1 MRKLYFLFTAFVT
14 VCLVGCEDRKP
25 LSWETD
31 VFLPLLDDRIG
42 WLEFVEDTLDVIVT
56 NGEPARIVL
65 SQAVDLTS
73 GTIAPVLPDTSIEEN
88 IGIGNIPVDIP
99 VPTEYPF
106 VIQDDEIPIINLGGS
121 AGAYLREVVV
131 TSGEMVFSVEN
142 SIEGILDMSYYL
154 TCCTIDGEQVGVD
167 LEIPA
172 ATEDEL
178 GFASG
183 SLSLENAVF
192 DLTGSAGVSNNL
204 ITTHFEAQGSQ
215 LNEEIFY
222 ADNQD
227 NIKVTVQFQ
236 NFEVKS
242 ALGYFGNLEA
252 GFSEEEWVTDT
263 VPLPNAIVEM
273 EGAVAKLQLEN
284 TIGADMRFSFDS
296 LTFDGIQLQHPS
308 IYDVHDMARAQ
319 WSNGQLLSTTNLELD
334 LMEEGST
341 LSELLEMMPEHLK
354 IAGDIELNPYG
365 DVSLGNDYVDVD
377 VQPNLNV
384 LLEVP
389 VQVGFDGLLLEDSFE
404 IDPIDSTKFD
414 GRLLVDFWSTFPVQ
428 VESHL
433 VYTVN
438 NTSQTE
444 IARDVVI
451 DPGNMD
457 LGQPG
462 HGFMEIPANDSLL
475 VPGATVD
482 VTVYVSTEGAVVFD
496 GTEDVRV
503 QIRAE
508 GTYLIEE

>member
-1 MRKLYFLFTAFVT
+1 MKKTYFFFIALVIF
-14 VCLVGCEDRKP
+14 CLVGCENRKP

-42 WLEFVEDTLDVIVT
+42 WLEFVEDSLDIVLT
-56 NGEPARIVL
+56 DGNPARIVL
-65 SQAVDLTS
+65 NQGVEFTS
-73 GTIAPVLPDTSIEEN
+73 GTIAPVLPDTLIEKN

-106 VIQDDEIPIINLGGS
+106 ILQEDEIPIINLGGS
-121 AGAYLREVVV
+121 SGAYLREVVV
-131 TSGEMVFSVEN
+131 TSGEMVFTVEN
-142 SIEGILDMSYYL
+142 SIGGILDMSYYL
-154 TCCTIDGEQVGVD
+154 TCCTINGEQVGID

-172 ATEDEL
+172 GTDDNI

-204 ITTHFEAQGSQ
+204 LTTYFEAQGSQ
-215 LNEEIFY
+215 LNEEIFF
-222 ADNQD
+222 ANSQD
-227 NIKVTVQFQ
+227 NIKVTIQFQ

-242 ALGYFGNLEA
+242 ALGYFGNLDSR
-252 GFSEEEWVTDT
+252 FSEEELITDT
-263 VPLPNAIVEM
+263 VPLPNAIIQM
-273 EGAVAKLQLEN
+273 DGAIAKLKLEN
-284 TIGADMRFSFDS
+284 TIGADIRLTFDS
-296 LTFDGIQLQHPS
+296 LNFDGLQLQHPS

-319 WSNGQLLSTTNLELD
+319 WNNGQLLSTTNLELD
-334 LMEEGST
+334 LMEEEST
-341 LSELLEMMPEHLK
+341 LGELLEMMPEKLE
-354 IAGDIELNPYG
+354 IVGDIELNPYG
-365 DVSLGNDYVDVD
+365 DVSLGNDYIDVD
-377 VQPNLNV
+377 MQPNINI
-384 LLEVP
+384 LLELP
-389 VQVGFDGLLLEDSFE
+389 IHVGFDGLLLEDSFE
-404 IDPIDSTKFD
+404 IDPIDSTSFD

-444 IARDVVI
+444 IVRDVVI
-451 DPGNMD
+451 DPNNMD
-457 LGQPG
+457 LGQDG
-462 HGFMEIPANDSLL
+462 HGFVEIPANDSLL

-496 GTEDVRV
+496 GTEEVRV

-508 GTYLIEE
+508 GTYLIKE